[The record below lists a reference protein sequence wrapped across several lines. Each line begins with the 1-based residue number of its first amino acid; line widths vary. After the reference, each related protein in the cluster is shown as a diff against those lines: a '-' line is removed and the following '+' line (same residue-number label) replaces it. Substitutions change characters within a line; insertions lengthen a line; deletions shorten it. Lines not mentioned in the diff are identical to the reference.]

1 VFGLVEKGEL
11 VPRVDRTLPLSE
23 AAEAHRLLAKRA
35 VVGRVV
41 LVP

>member
-1 VFGLVEKGEL
+1 VIQMVETGEIL
-11 VPRVDRTLPLSE
+11 AQVDRILPLAE
-23 AAEAHRLLAKRA
+23 AAEAHRLLADRA